1 MSIDGATFL
10 SENANKEGVVVT
22 ASGLQ
27 YEILESGSGKTPGPN
42 DTVVTHYAGT
52 FLDGSEFDSSIKRGE
67 PLTFPV
73 NGVIAG
79 WTEALMLMQE
89 GDKWRL
95 FVPSDLAYGPSGVG
109 PIPPN
114 STLVFE
120 VQLIEVK

>member
-1 MSIDGATFL
+1 MIG
-10 SENANKEGVVVT
+10 G
-22 ASGLQ
+22 
-27 YEILESGSGKTPGPN
+27 GPN
-42 DTVVTHYAGT
+42 AGT

-67 PLTFPV
+67 PLSFPID
-73 NGVIAG
+73 GVIAG

-95 FVPSDLAYGPSGVG
+95 FVPSDLAYGPSGIG

-114 STLVFE
+114 STLIFE